1 MDNHTQPLVSVL
13 IPLFNQERYFDSCLR
28 SVCCQTYQN
37 LEIIVVND
45 GSTDNSP
52 DIVKLWA
59 VDDNRIRYVSK
70 DNEGLA
76 IARMESYR
84 LATGEF
90 IAFVDSDDYLPK
102 NAIEVLVGHMVEKG
116 VDLVQGSATRILGF
130 LKQRRY
136 FDTGSFPINR
146 IVQQPELFDQYYL
159 NFFGKSFFPITL
171 WGKLYRK
178 SIIDLA
184 MKKTKLFSIEFPF
197 VGEDHFFNMQLFP
210 FIRSMYRTNETV
222 YYYRYGGASSSKFSP
237 TYPALLD
244 LSDKRLYLLDH
255 FALKDGYKSLFE
267 EYANIVYYHAQQ
279 ILEFKKGEK
288 DDVINFFKEEM
299 STREIA
305 LRMIAYYSTRGEM
318 NNCIRLM
325 VNRDFEGMYDLAN
338 KLLDIRRNSLMQK
351 CKRILL
357 KVTEMFE

>member
-102 NAIEVLVGHMVEKG
+102 NAIEVGNDARGDIRQNHDGTLH
-116 VDLVQGSATRILGF
+116 LHFFQGTANGF
-130 LKQRRY
+130 Q
-136 FDTGSFPINR
+136 R
-146 IVQQPELFDQYYL
+146 IVNY
-159 NFFGKSFFPITL
+159 NFMG
-171 WGKLYRK
+171 
-178 SIIDLA
+178 
-184 MKKTKLFSIEFPF
+184 
-197 VGEDHFFNMQLFP
+197 
-210 FIRSMYRTNETV
+210 
-222 YYYRYGGASSSKFSP
+222 
-237 TYPALLD
+237 
-244 LSDKRLYLLDH
+244 
-255 FALKDGYKSLFE
+255 
-267 EYANIVYYHAQQ
+267 
-279 ILEFKKGEK
+279 
-288 DDVINFFKEEM
+288 
-299 STREIA
+299 
-305 LRMIAYYSTRGEM
+305 
-318 NNCIRLM
+318 
-325 VNRDFEGMYDLAN
+325 
-338 KLLDIRRNSLMQK
+338 
-351 CKRILL
+351 
-357 KVTEMFE
+357 